1 MNDKNDKIIGVLAV
15 LAAFASYFIL
25 MIYGYI
31 PEEYM
36 LPGLAVAFL
45 ISAAIIFVSAYAY
58 GKVRKLDLY
67 SRSLTIF
74 YLALF
79 VLTFV
84 VCWALLD
91 TLTALS
97 YVGIE
102 LGLYIINM
110 TVYGRVNKNLHTVSI
125 GTFRRSLLAALIM
138 ITAVMGIGSYYLD
151 ENIVTYLLIMMM
163 AVLNYFV
170 STY

>member
-102 LGLYIINM
+102 LGLYI
-110 TVYGRVNKNLHTVSI
+110 L
-125 GTFRRSLLAALIM
+125 SLIH
-138 ITAVMGIGSYYLD
+138 I
-151 ENIVTYLLIMMM
+151 
-163 AVLNYFV
+163 
-170 STY
+170 